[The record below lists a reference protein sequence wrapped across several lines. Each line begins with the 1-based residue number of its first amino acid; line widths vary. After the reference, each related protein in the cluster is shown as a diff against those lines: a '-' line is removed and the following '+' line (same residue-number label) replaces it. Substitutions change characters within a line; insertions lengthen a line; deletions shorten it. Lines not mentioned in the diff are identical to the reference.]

1 MDAGPYAR
9 NLANARALES
19 GLLWLMLTAICLRFL
34 IYGLLPFTLPRD
46 RAAAANLKPGSAVGA
61 AAADLDTA
69 AGAPDQAHG
78 AGDAGKAENPGVKVR
93 ASTELAA
100 AEAGQWRGGGKG
112 GGEGGS
118 GLPNSAVTPAT
129 R

>member
-1 MDAGPYAR
+1 MHASPYAG

-34 IYGLLPFTLPRD
+34 IYGILPFTLPRD
-46 RAAAANLKPGSAVGA
+46 RAAAANLKSRSPVGA
-61 AAADLDTA
+61 AAADLDAA
-69 AGAPDQAHG
+69 AGAPDQARK
-78 AGDAGKAENPGVKVR
+78 ADDAEKAEPLGVKLR

-100 AEAGQWRGGGKG
+100 AEAGQWRGRGKG
-112 GGEGGS
+112 RP
-118 GLPNSAVTPAT
+118 GLPDSAAAAAA

>member
-1 MDAGPYAR
+1 
-9 NLANARALES
+9 
-19 GLLWLMLTAICLRFL
+19 MLTAICLRFL

-46 RAAAANLKPGSAVGA
+46 RAAAATLKPGSRVGA
-61 AAADLDTA
+61 AAADLDA
-69 AGAPDQAHG
+69 VAGAPDQAHAAAG
-78 AGDAGKAENPGVKVR
+78 ARKAENPEVKLR

-100 AEAGQWRGGGKG
+100 AEAGQWRGGAKG

-118 GLPNSAVTPAT
+118 GLPESAVTPAA